1 MLLSLLALWL
11 VFAVASAVLVV
22 VDLTAY
28 RQRHWTMNVLWP
40 VTALGMGLFGAWGY
54 FRFGRAE

>member
-1 MLLSLLALWL
+1 MLISVLAVWL
-11 VFAVASAVLVV
+11 IFAVASAIVVTIDLV
-22 VDLTAY
+22 AY
-28 RQRHWTMNVLWP
+28 RQRRWSMNILWP